1 MRQNIWRGCG
11 MNKTK
16 KSIFDAA
23 IKIFSKSGYNG
34 ATMDEIALEAG
45 VAKGTL
51 YYHFKSKE
59 EIFRFIINEGL
70 GILAD
75 KVNYVEK
82 NENPIDNLKNICRA
96 QLAALY
102 ENKDFFKV
110 LLSQLWGQ
118 EIRQLELR
126 QQLRK
131 YVDRIELYIKDAIK
145 KGYIR
150 EGNANFMAYAF
161 FGSLLSVAV
170 YEVINIDHINLD
182 EIVDNLVLYNLKGLE
197 KR

>member
-1 MRQNIWRGCG
+1 

-16 KSIFDAA
+16 KLIFEAA
-23 IKIFSKSGYNG
+23 IKTFSKSGYNG
-34 ATMDEIALEAG
+34 TTMDEIALEAG

-59 EIFRFIINEGL
+59 EIFRFIIKEGL
-70 GILAD
+70 EILAD
-75 KVNYVEK
+75 KISDIDNDGS
-82 NENPIDNLKNICRA
+82 PIDNLRIICKA
-96 QLAALY
+96 QLSILY
-102 ENKDFFKV
+102 DNKDFFKV
-110 LLSQLWGQ
+110 LMSQLWGQ

-131 YVDRIELYIKDAIK
+131 YVSKIELYIEDAMR
-145 KGYIR
+145 KGFIR

-161 FGSLLSVAV
+161 FGSLISVAV
-170 YEVINIDHINLD
+170 YEIINVETIDID
-182 EIVDNLVLYNLKGLE
+182 EVVDNLVSYNLRGLE

>member
-1 MRQNIWRGCG
+1 

-75 KVNYVEK
+75 KVNYVDK
-82 NENPIDNLKNICRA
+82 NENPIENLKNICRA

-145 KGYIR
+145 LGYIR